1 MPPLEWVVFNESL
14 DSAVKIYNELNI
26 NDSNINLEDITDII
40 SYFNNIIDLDK
51 ASKYNLADKSNLGN
65 FFKKGINPEID
76 DLVSKSEECY
86 KKIEKYVDDI
96 NKLGTNDSTFCK
108 IDNNDREGY
117 YIIMTKKRYE
127 TASKQNKKIMSGF
140 NTKSMATSQ
149 NYKITNNEITKASN
163 NIISY
168 NDKISQLV
176 LTSYTKF
183 MNDFISNNNERLD
196 NIIKYLTRVDI
207 AACCA
212 KNAFEYCYVRPDI
225 DTEKNTTQIIIYFYE
240 KYEAPYYRK
249 NSG

>member
-1 MPPLEWVVFNESL
+1 
-14 DSAVKIYNELNI
+14 
-26 NDSNINLEDITDII
+26 
-40 SYFNNIIDLDK
+40 
-51 ASKYNLADKSNLGN
+51 
-65 FFKKGINPEID
+65 
-76 DLVSKSEECY
+76 
-86 KKIEKYVDDI
+86 
-96 NKLGTNDSTFCK
+96 
-108 IDNNDREGY
+108 
-117 YIIMTKKRYE
+117 
-127 TASKQNKKIMSGF
+127 MSGF

-196 NIIKYLTRVDI
+196 NIVKYLTRVDI

-225 DTEKNTTQIIIYFYE
+225 DTEKTQRKSSFISMKNMRHPIIQRIQDDIEYVGNDLELNQDGILLYGINASGKSSFMKAIGLNIIMAQAGMYVAAESMSYYPYNSIFRISGMDNIYKGMSSFTVE
-240 KYEAPYYRK
+240 MTELR
-249 NSG
+249 NILQRSR